1 MALDKASVLDNAQK
15 YAAQGKIAD
24 AINEYKKL
32 ADLSPNDGTP
42 YNAIGDLY
50 LKKNAANDAIEAYFK
65 AAAAFRGGGVALK
78 AIAVFKKI
86 IKIDS
91 NQFTA
96 YKCLAD
102 LNAER
107 GLVSNAVADYLALSK
122 LYLKANKAKE
132 ALDTYRAVVKLESSN
147 LDARRQLAEL
157 CLKQG
162 WNDEGARAYIEL
174 GRECANQRRMAE
186 AKEAYQKALKL
197 DSKNREAEQLLQAL
211 ESGGAAPPA
220 SSSATGGGSGVSAG
234 VDPNNFGAASKPE
247 LLEYANEQMN
257 SGQYGPAEA
266 ALSELLSR
274 EPGEPEVCR
283 LLAKVHL
290 KSGQI
295 VVARGEI
302 KFFAETAIR
311 SGDYKLAE
319 SMIQEFLEVNPTS
332 VTMLELLG
340 KTYEESGDKTTAA
353 THYGRAAEILLEHP
367 DPDYQTQ
374 PLEFL
379 EKIKEIASSS
389 PLVAKLT
396 ALLQAGQPEPAKAP
410 PVSGLVMEAP
420 SAPASGLVMEA
431 SPSPAA
437 ATEAPAAAA
446 PAPEQHGEQ
455 ELMLRFELGVAYKDM
470 GLFEEAMEELQVAL
484 KGAACFV
491 NASQA
496 MAACLRAQGKTKDA
510 IGYLEHAVGDAGC
523 TGDAA
528 KAVRYDLGLLYE
540 SDGQF
545 EKAFQMYSA
554 IPAYKDVPRR
564 LQWSKDG
571 GTKTATG

>member
-50 LKKNAANDAIEAYFK
+50 LKKNAANDAMEAYFK
-65 AAAAFRGGGVALK
+65 AAAAFRAGGVALK

-86 IKIDS
+86 LKIDP

-96 YKCLAD
+96 YKFLAD

-132 ALDTYRAVVKLESSN
+132 ALDTYRAVIKLESSN
-147 LDARRQLAEL
+147 LDARRQMAEL

-186 AKEAYQKALKL
+186 AKEAYEKALKL
-197 DSKNREAEQLLQAL
+197 DSKNLEAKQLLQAL
-211 ESGGAAPPA
+211 ESGGAAPPKSAGAAGGA
-220 SSSATGGGSGVSAG
+220 SEASTG
-234 VDPNNFGAASKPE
+234 VDPNNLAAATKPE
-247 LLEYANEQMN
+247 LLEFANTQMN

-266 ALSELLSR
+266 ALTELLTR

-367 DPDYQTQ
+367 DPDYPTQ
-374 PLEFL
+374 PIELC
-379 EKIKEIASSS
+379 EKIKEIAPSS
-389 PLVAKLT
+389 PMVAKLT
-396 ALLQAGQPEPAKAP
+396 ALLQAGQAVAANTP
-410 PVSGLVMEAP
+410 PVSGLTME
-420 SAPASGLVMEA
+420 S
-431 SPSPAA
+431 SPEPAA
-437 ATEAPAAAA
+437 AAEAPAAEA

-455 ELMLRFELGVAYKDM
+455 ELMVRYELGVAYKDM
-470 GLFEEAMEELQVAL
+470 GLFEEAMEELQISL

-491 NASQA
+491 NASHA

-510 IGYLEHAVGDAGC
+510 ISCLEHAVGDAGC
-523 TGDAA
+523 AGDTA

-554 IPAYKDVPRR
+554 IPSYKDVPRR
-564 LQWSKDG
+564 LQWSKEG
-571 GTKTATG
+571 GTKTATH